1 MYTDYEIVCKVR
13 MVDGDSGVI
22 IFVLNTLYA
31 LLDKHPC
38 FQATSF
44 SGSPTIFRL

>member
-13 MVDGDSGVI
+13 MVDSGSGVI
-22 IFVLNTLYA
+22 VLVLNILYA

-44 SGSPTIFRL
+44 PGSPTIFRL